1 VAFVNGQERLLGS
14 VLEHGS
20 PLKQEKG
27 LIEIGF
33 PAGSYY
39 LTAAQDIEFV
49 ADVQKLASTFT
60 GAATVIRVKAIEAGL
75 ADAPLSLAEKK
86 KSDAEQ
92 HLEELKQEVENHPV
106 VKEAQRVFGGTITD
120 VREL

>member
-1 VAFVNGQERLLGS
+1 M
-14 VLEHGS
+14 LEHGS
-20 PLKQEKG
+20 PLKQESG

-39 LTAAQDIEFV
+39 LTAAQDAEFI
-49 ADVQKLASTFT
+49 ADVQALVGSFT
-60 GAATVIRVKAIEAGL
+60 GRNIVIRIKPIEAGL

-86 KSDAEQ
+86 KCDAEQ
-92 HLEELKQEVENHPV
+92 HLDTLKRDIENHPV
-106 VKEAQRVFGGTITD
+106 VKEAERVFGRSITD